1 LPYCK
6 NAILLNNKDGVDFCN
21 YEKGQW
27 FDNFLNDTS
36 NISYRII
43 INTSSVNSSILTR
56 VLLTIITKDNNLTFE
71 IEDEE
76 TSK

>member
-1 LPYCK
+1 MIFQRFP
-6 NAILLNNKDGVDFCN
+6 IELL
-21 YEKGQW
+21 
-27 FDNFLNDTS
+27 
-36 NISYRII
+36 
-43 INTSSVNSSILTR
+43 SVPLLVIVILTR

>member
-1 LPYCK
+1 MVLIS
-6 NAILLNNKDGVDFCN
+6 AI
-21 YEKGQW
+21 YEKRQQY
-27 FDNFLNDTS
+27 DNFLNDIS
-36 NISYRII
+36 KISYRII
-43 INTSSVNSSILTR
+43 ISTSSGNSSILTR

>member
-1 LPYCK
+1 MVLIS
-6 NAILLNNKDGVDFCN
+6 AI
-21 YEKGQW
+21 YEKRQQY
-27 FDNFLNDTS
+27 DNFLNDTS

-56 VLLTIITKDNNLTFE
+56 VLLIIITKDNNLTFE

>member
-1 LPYCK
+1 MVLIS
-6 NAILLNNKDGVDFCN
+6 AI

-27 FDNFLNDTS
+27 FDNFLNDIS
-36 NISYRII
+36 KISYRII
-43 INTSSVNSSILTR
+43 ISTSSGNSSILTR

>member
-1 LPYCK
+1 M
-6 NAILLNNKDGVDFCN
+6 IL
-21 YEKGQW
+21 QR
-27 FDNFLNDTS
+27 FL
-36 NISYRII
+36 IELL
-43 INTSSVNSSILTR
+43 SVPLQVIVILTR

>member
-1 LPYCK
+1 M
-6 NAILLNNKDGVDFCN
+6 IL
-21 YEKGQW
+21 QR
-27 FDNFLNDTS
+27 FL
-36 NISYRII
+36 IELL
-43 INTSSVNSSILTR
+43 SVPLQVVVILTR